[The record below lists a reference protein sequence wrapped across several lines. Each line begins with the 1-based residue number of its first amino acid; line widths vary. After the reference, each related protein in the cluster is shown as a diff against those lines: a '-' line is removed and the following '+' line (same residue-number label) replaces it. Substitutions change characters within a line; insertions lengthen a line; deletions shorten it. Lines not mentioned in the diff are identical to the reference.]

1 MKNEELRIENRK
13 AGFPINRKIFWGAE
27 GEWRIKNFNNL
38 TNLNSI
44 KILNNQYTNN
54 KYTNTPIH
62 NFALSFELYAFGLI
76 EGEAV

>member
-1 MKNEELRIENRK
+1 MKNEELRIENGK

-27 GEWRIKNFNNL
+27 GEWRIKN
-38 TNLNSI
+38 
-44 KILNNQYTNN
+44 LNNQYTNN

-76 EGEAV
+76 